1 LTLDDWL
8 ARGYAALPAARTEI
22 AGKKEEPFTVQF
34 AASRE
39 ALTHALETAGWS
51 PPSPWKSSA
60 LLLWLLPSAPIAQLP
75 VVPKLDQGEPPA
87 LTFIRADDAHERWV
101 MRLWDAADVST
112 TNDAA
117 SSTGTPVVEAE
128 RSAMHVYVAMITR
141 ERLRTEWALVSV
153 TRTVARD
160 VPPVQAL
167 GLALEG
173 WKTEMR
179 ARNAASVLL
188 AWRASRPL

>member
-1 LTLDDWL
+1 
-8 ARGYAALPAARTEI
+8 
-22 AGKKEEPFTVQF
+22 
-34 AASRE
+34 
-39 ALTHALETAGWS
+39 
-51 PPSPWKSSA
+51 
-60 LLLWLLPSAPIAQLP
+60 LPSAPIAQLP